1 MRPAK
6 KNPREQPAAA
16 LAVPPFPAELPITPR
31 IGEIVDLI
39 RRNQVVIVAGETGSG
54 KTTQLPKACLLAGVG
69 NRGGIVHTQPRR
81 LAARTVA
88 SRIASELGVD
98 LGAEVG
104 YAVRFTDLTSART
117 VIKVVTDGLLL
128 NEIQRDRTL
137 KRYACVIVDE
147 AHERSLNVDFIL
159 GCLKFALARRRDLK
173 VIVTSATIDVAAFA
187 DYFDGAPV
195 VEVSG
200 RGYPVETVYLPP
212 ESPQRGSARG
222 LPLARKSP
230 QPGCARGNPSQE
242 NSPQPG
248 CARGNPSQESPQ
260 PGSARGNPSQE
271 NSPPPDRTTPR
282 PPRNVPAA
290 TGEDRPSRL
299 SSEPAARPTRSAGRR
314 RVVNRRPRTR
324 TP

>member
-6 KNPREQPAAA
+6 KRPREKPNEAMPAAFSS
-16 LAVPPFPAELPITPR
+16 PSFPAELPITPR
-31 IGEIVDLI
+31 IGEIVELV
-39 RRNQVVIVAGETGSG
+39 RGNQVVIVAGETGSG

-69 NRGGIVHTQPRR
+69 DRGGIVHTQPRR

-88 SRIASELGVD
+88 ARIASEIGVD

-104 YAVRFTDLTSART
+104 YAVRFSDQTSART

-137 KRYACVIVDE
+137 TRYACVIVDE

-187 DYFDGAPV
+187 DYFGGAPI

-200 RGYPVETVYLPP
+200 RGYPVETVYAPSEDP
-212 ESPQRGSARG
+212 ESALVDCVERIARDA
-222 LPLARKSP
+222 P
-230 QPGCARGNPSQE
+230 
-242 NSPQPG
+242 
-248 CARGNPSQESPQ
+248 
-260 PGSARGNPSQE
+260 
-271 NSPPPDRTTPR
+271 
-282 PPRNVPAA
+282 
-290 TGEDRPSRL
+290 
-299 SSEPAARPTRSAGRR
+299 AGRR
-314 RVVNRRPRTR
+314 DILVFQSGEREIFDNAHLLKKRFGDRFDILPLYARLPSVEQQRIFAPGVASGWCSLPTSRRPASRCRTSA
-324 TP
+324 T